1 VASLTGVDHPDV
13 VLHGARIWAAG
24 TWTGTFLT
32 VTDGRIG
39 VVGEGDHRAYVGPST
54 EVRDLG
60 GAWVLPGFQDAHVH
74 PVQAGTEM
82 NSCDLSSGED
92 AESYVGLVARYASA
106 HPDAPWIVGGGWS
119 MEAFPGG
126 TPTADRLD
134 AVVADR
140 PVYLPNRDHHS
151 AWVNSV
157 ALGLA
162 GISAATPDP
171 GDGRIER
178 DASGQPTGALH
189 EGAMELVGRLVPAP
203 TVEQLMRGLLTAQ
216 QHLHSLGITGWQD
229 ALVGTGLGMAD
240 TLESYL
246 AAAADGRLTAKVVGA
261 LWWDRERGVEQVP
274 ELLARRA
281 AAREGRFR
289 ATSVKIMQDGVCETY
304 TAAML
309 DPYLDRRGHPT
320 DNHGLS
326 FIAAPDLAAYVTELD
341 AHDFQVHVHAL
352 GDRAVRDSLDAVEHA
367 IAGNGRRG
375 NRHHLAHVQVVA
387 PDDVARFAALDVT
400 ANAQPLWACRDDQ
413 MDDLTLPFLSPSARS
428 RQYVFRSLVDAGARL
443 AFGSDWPV
451 SSPDPFAGMHVA
463 VNRTAPGEERAPLL
477 AEQAMTVP
485 EAIHAYT
492 AGSSWLNGSEAST
505 GAIRPGYAADLAVI
519 DRDVLAI
526 DPTELADVRVLQT
539 WVDGEQVF
547 QR

>member
-1 VASLTGVDHPDV
+1 M
-13 VLHGARIWAAG
+13 LHGARIWADGAWAG
-24 TWTGTFLT
+24 SFLT

-39 VVGEGDHRAYVGPST
+39 VLGEGDHRSYVGPST
-54 EVRDLG
+54 EIRDLG

-82 NSCDLSSGED
+82 NACDLSPGHD
-92 AESYVGLVARYASA
+92 ADSYVGLVARYAAA
-106 HPDAPWIVGGGWS
+106 HLDVHWILGGGWS

-151 AWVNSV
+151 AWVSSA
-157 ALGLA
+157 ALELA

-171 GDGRIER
+171 VDGRIER
-178 DASGQPTGALH
+178 DGSGRPTGTLH
-189 EGAMELVGRLVPAP
+189 EGAMDLVGRLVPAP
-203 TVEQLMRGLLTAQ
+203 TDEQLMLGLLTAQ
-216 QHLHSLGITGWQD
+216 EHLHSLGITGWQD

-240 TLESYL
+240 TLETYL
-246 AAAADGRLTAKVVGA
+246 AAAGVGRLTAKVVGA

-274 ELLARRA
+274 ELLARRD
-281 AAREGRFR
+281 AARTGRFQ

-304 TAAML
+304 TAAMI
-309 DPYLDRRGHPT
+309 DPYLDRHGHAT

-326 FIAAPDLAAYVTELD
+326 FIAAPDLAAYVTALD

-352 GDRAVRDSLDAVEHA
+352 GDRAVRDSLDAVQRA
-367 IAGNGRRG
+367 IARNGRRG

-387 PDDVARFAALDVT
+387 AEDVPRFAALDVT
-400 ANAQPLWACRDDQ
+400 VNAQPLWACRDDQ
-413 MDDLTLPFLSPSARS
+413 MDDLTLPFLSPPAR
-428 RQYVFRSLVDAGARL
+428 RQQYVFRSLIDAGARIV
-443 AFGSDWPV
+443 FGSDWPV

-463 VNRTAPGEERAPLL
+463 VNRIAPGDGRGPLL

-485 EAIHAYT
+485 EAIDAYT
-492 AGSSWLNGSEAST
+492 AGSSWINGSEAST
-505 GAIRPGYAADLAVI
+505 GTIRPGHAADLAVI

-526 DPTELADVRVLQT
+526 DPTEIVDVQVLQT
-539 WVDGEQVF
+539 WVDGVQVF
-547 QR
+547 GR